1 MEPRDEIQHVRA
13 GVRPPGDLGSQ
24 MKQVRQAHHLGT
36 ARRVERL
43 ADGSQGLEQ
52 VVQHDAV
59 LAPILLAPGQLLRQS
74 QSVVSGIAPQCSRH
88 RLRQHLS
95 VSETDEPLRAR
106 AQEGISLAVVDEK
119 AIAVRVGAPERLH
132 DREGARVLPERDRL
146 SAREHHLGESALAD
160 AVEGRAHRFV
170 PAGARHLA
178 PREGAI
184 LGVSFRRS
192 ALCRRAL
199 RGPSSLHR
207 LARSSVPEHPG
218 RDVEKGVAESRV
230 GPFRVPLPESKPAD
244 RDGTG
249 EGGGNRSP
257 MFRVREQFGHSPPDL
272 LEASRAAGPD
282 AARGPD
288 PGERLPS
295 RSLPEEQ
302 RLSVRPGRRSRQAL
316 PGALLGYGHAF
327 ARQEPRGGSSLG
339 WSHGRGV

>member
-13 GVRPPGDLGSQ
+13 GVRAPGDLGSQ

-132 DREGARVLPERDRL
+132 DREGARVLPERDRFG
-146 SAREHHLGESALAD
+146 AREHHLGESALAD

-178 PREGAI
+178 VIHP
-184 LGVSFRRS
+184 SFQ
-192 ALCRRAL
+192 L
-199 RGPSSLHR
+199 RKVGPASLHR

-230 GPFRVPLPESKPAD
+230 WPFRVPLPESKPSD

-327 ARQEPRGGSSLG
+327 ARQEPRGGPSLG